1 VIHSFAV
8 PMLRVKQDA
17 IPGMEIPLW
26 FKAEKSNDEVRASLV
41 KTVTLPSGEDPDE
54 IEAFLTKHRN
64 DVFMADYA
72 KGVAVKGGWVD
83 EDTVAALVQ
92 AGIGEVEVAPKH
104 PVNIQCAQLCGLGH
118 YRMLGQM
125 QILEPEAFAAWEKES
140 SAEDEFFDEDEFDD
154 EDEDDEDDED
164 EDDEDEDDEE

>member
-1 VIHSFAV
+1 
-8 PMLRVKQDA
+8 
-17 IPGMEIPLW
+17 
-26 FKAEKSNDEVRASLV
+26 
-41 KTVTLPSGEDPDE
+41 
-54 IEAFLTKHRN
+54 
-64 DVFMADYA
+64 
-72 KGVAVKGGWVD
+72 
-83 EDTVAALVQ
+83 LVQ

-154 EDEDDEDDED
+154 EDEDRRRRRGRRRRGRRRRGIVAAVCAEVES
-164 EDDEDEDDEE
+164 